1 MTDLE
6 ERIAK
11 VLERLDPG
19 DVVTYG
25 EVAAMAGQPGAAR
38 AVGRF
43 LSASHGY
50 PWWRVV
56 AANGRLCPG
65 SEQEQTRRL
74 RSEGVDVVGN
84 RVRRS
89 RP

>member
-1 MTDLE
+1 VTDLE
-6 ERIAK
+6 DRIAT

-25 EVAAMAGQPGAAR
+25 EVAAMAGRPGAAR

-43 LSASHGY
+43 LAVSHGY

-56 AANGRLCPG
+56 AASGRLCPG
-65 SEQEQTRRL
+65 SEVEQARRL
-74 RSEGVDVVGN
+74 RSEGVEVVGN
-84 RVRRS
+84 RVK
-89 RP
+89 RPS